1 MFAADVPRDPDFGAA
16 VAATERPTIRS
27 LRGQGHEV
35 HEICAQHLGQRIRHG
50 NLHHLLELPYRFRTV
65 IRQRAS
71 ATEFDRCMSIM
82 ATPVL
87 LRWISGERAQ
97 IERWAAT
104 NRGDTAEDHDGEYVA
119 LFSSDWRRKR
129 AEEDFSQLKF
139 HAVREQHGV
148 VQMVREP
155 LSRFVL

>member
-50 NLHHLLELPYRFRTV
+50 NLQHLLELPYRFRTV

-71 ATEFDRCMSIM
+71 ATEFD
-82 ATPVL
+82 L
-87 LRWISGERAQ
+87 LHVNHGHSCL
-97 IERWAAT
+97 AALDQ
-104 NRGDTAEDHDGEYVA
+104 R
-119 LFSSDWRRKR
+119 RRKHSGVFVCRSHGMDDRMERSAAALEGEVGSLR
-129 AEEDFSQLKF
+129 ADQA
-139 HAVREQHGV
+139 HGIVRQ
-148 VQMVREP
+148 P
-155 LSRFVL
+155 ASALAAPT